1 MDALNVSTID
11 PINIPKFSTGTSNGR
26 ISRDTPGI
34 LNDRGPGN
42 GRGGATQELIERRG
56 KLLMPRG
63 KNALVGLKR
72 GDKIYNGAQTQSIFE
87 SNPIPHFSEGTIP
100 GEDSGSGSE
109 KKGLLGTLADVVSN
123 VWDYVTSPKKAFNAI
138 VDSVSPDFSGFGGFP
153 GKMLSGVW
161 NTIKEGGLKFLTG
174 IFKDNEGGNVD
185 GSSILGKTILQPFGR
200 YIGGIMFN
208 GGRHY
213 GIDTNHKF
221 DPVLSPASGKITRVW
236 NDYGGG
242 NSLEL
247 TNARHIWWFMHLSK
261 ILKSVGDAVKT
272 GDHIAT
278 SGNSGNFV
286 VGSGHLHTQLH
297 NRSTGA
303 GNQNAIDPMPVL
315 KGHATGGYV
324 NNRTLSY
331 IGENGSEFVIPVERN
346 KAQGRMYLSRAAN
359 MLGMRVTPAS
369 ENMNR
374 ADQRVGKII
383 DFNKYYHERNSG
395 EGHGSDRIE
404 MPKPKPQ
411 PSRGGGNKE
420 VNINFTGD
428 IHVRNEEDIEKIAER
443 VKRSIISEID
453 EEYPDGEVM

>member
-1 MDALNVSTID
+1 
-11 PINIPKFSTGTSNGR
+11 
-26 ISRDTPGI
+26 
-34 LNDRGPGN
+34 
-42 GRGGATQELIERRG
+42 
-56 KLLMPRG
+56 
-63 KNALVGLKR
+63 
-72 GDKIYNGAQTQSIFE
+72 
-87 SNPIPHFSEGTIP
+87 
-100 GEDSGSGSE
+100 
-109 KKGLLGTLADVVSN
+109 
-123 VWDYVTSPKKAFNAI
+123 
-138 VDSVSPDFSGFGGFP
+138 
-153 GKMLSGVW
+153 
-161 NTIKEGGLKFLTG
+161 
-174 IFKDNEGGNVD
+174 
-185 GSSILGKTILQPFGR
+185 
-200 YIGGIMFN
+200 
-208 GGRHY
+208 
-213 GIDTNHKF
+213 
-221 DPVLSPASGKITRVW
+221 
-236 NDYGGG
+236 
-242 NSLEL
+242 
-247 TNARHIWWFMHLSK
+247 

-411 PSRGGGNKE
+411 PSRCGGNKE

-428 IHVRNEEDIEKIAER
+428 IHVRNEE
-443 VKRSIISEID
+443 
-453 EEYPDGEVM
+453 